1 LNQISNTTKAVA
13 SHTAAAFGVEKP
25 PILHLW
31 DDDHKSDIYVLE
43 AADCPQKGV
52 ISYATVGLSEHPLIR
67 NGAEFSTRVE
77 LLGACGSAFPGFN
90 RVLAT
95 VGFCII
101 NSKWFCAPGV
111 IFPGVL
117 DMYGVSVTMSDIYFA
132 NPFLWGDGFKS
143 TQINDQTTA
152 WLLAVPV
159 SKQETEFAK
168 KYGSSKLE
176 DLLSAKDIDIYNLN
190 RTSVV

>member
-1 LNQISNTTKAVA
+1 
-13 SHTAAAFGVEKP
+13 
-25 PILHLW
+25 
-31 DDDHKSDIYVLE
+31 
-43 AADCPQKGV
+43 
-52 ISYATVGLSEHPLIR
+52 
-67 NGAEFSTRVE
+67 
-77 LLGACGSAFPGFN
+77 
-90 RVLAT
+90 
-95 VGFCII
+95 
-101 NSKWFCAPGV
+101 
-111 IFPGVL
+111 
-117 DMYGVSVTMSDIYFA
+117 MSDIYFA